1 MVMAQT
7 AKPAELRPQTVEAFQ
22 AYIDDAEA
30 EMAKTLGSGGSFLW
44 SDATPEI
51 AQRIGT
57 GQIVAQFWSGGG
69 PIKVPNGLVHDWIA
83 AGLIAGTTV
92 KDVLA
97 LIQNY
102 DNYEDVYK
110 PEVIASRLISHQ
122 GSDFTIY
129 LRLLKK
135 KVLTVVLDTDH
146 DVHYRCLSRTRWICR
161 SYTTRVAEVENEGTP
176 KERVRAPDTGHGFL
190 WRLYSY
196 WRFEER
202 GNNVLMECRAISLT
216 RDVPLGLGWMLEPI
230 IQKFPRESLV
240 NTLEATRR
248 ALPGGTT

>member
-1 MVMAQT
+1 MG
-7 AKPAELRPQTVEAFQ
+7 AFQ

-30 EMAKTLGSGGSFLW
+30 GMENTLGSGGLFLW
-44 SDATPEI
+44 SDANPEI
-51 AQRIGT
+51 ARQIGA
-57 GQIVAQFWSGGG
+57 GQIVAQFWSGEG
-69 PIKVPNGLVHDWIA
+69 PIKVLNGLIHDWIA

-92 KDVLA
+92 KEVLA

-102 DNYEDVYK
+102 DDYRNVYK
-110 PEVIASRLISHQ
+110 PEVIASKLISHRD
-122 GSDFTIY
+122 GDFKIY

-135 KVLTVVLDTDH
+135 RILTVVLDTDH
-146 DVHYRCLSRTRWICR
+146 DVHYLSIDRTRWTCR
-161 SYTTRVAEVENEGTP
+161 SYTTRVAEVESEGTP
-176 KERVRAPDTGHGFL
+176 KERTLPPDTGHGFL

-202 GNNVLMECRAISLT
+202 GNNVVMECRAISLS

-248 ALPGGTT
+248 ALSTATTTETK

>member
-1 MVMAQT
+1 MAQT
-7 AKPAELRPQTVEAFQ
+7 TKPVELRPQTVEAFR
-22 AYIDDAEA
+22 AYIDGAEA
-30 EMAKTLGSGGSFLW
+30 GMEQTLGSGGSFLW

-51 AQRIGT
+51 AHQINA
-57 GQIVAQFWSGGG
+57 GQIVAQFWSGAG

-83 AGLIAGTTV
+83 AGFIAGTTV

-102 DNYEDVYK
+102 DNYRNVYK

-122 GSDFTIY
+122 DGDFKIY

-135 KVLTVVLDTDH
+135 KLLTVVLDTDH
-146 DVHYRCLSRTRWICR
+146 EVHYSSLSRMRWICR
-161 SYTTRVAEVENEGTP
+161 SYTTRVAEVEGEGTP
-176 KERVRAPDTGHGFL
+176 RERVLPPDTGHGFL

-248 ALPGGTT
+248 ALPAGTT

>member
-1 MVMAQT
+1 MAQT
-7 AKPAELRPQTVEAFQ
+7 AKPVELRPQTVEAFQ

-30 EMAKTLGSGGSFLW
+30 AMEQTLGRAGSFLW

-51 AQRIGT
+51 AHQIGA
-57 GQIVAQFWSGGG
+57 GQIVAQFWSGDG
-69 PIKVPNGLVHDWIA
+69 PIKVPNGLIHDWIA
-83 AGLIAGTTV
+83 AGFIAGTTV

-97 LIQNY
+97 LIQDY
-102 DNYEDVYK
+102 DDYKNVYK

-122 GSDFTIY
+122 DGDFKIY

-135 KVLTVVLDTDH
+135 KILTVVLDTDH
-146 DVHYRCLSRTRWICR
+146 DVRYSSLSRTRTMCR
-161 SYTTRVAEVENEGTP
+161 SYTTRVAEVESEGTP
-176 KERVRAPDTGHGFL
+176 KERVLPPDTGHGFL

-240 NTLEATRR
+240 NTLEATRH
-248 ALPGGTT
+248 ALPAGTT

>member
-1 MVMAQT
+1 MAQT
-7 AKPAELRPQTVEAFQ
+7 AKPVELRPQTVEAFQ
-22 AYIDDAEA
+22 AYIDGVEA
-30 EMAKTLGSGGSFLW
+30 GMERTLSSDGSFLW
-44 SDATPEI
+44 SDANPEI
-51 AQRIGT
+51 AQQISA
-57 GQIVAQFWSGGG
+57 GQIVAKFWSGGG

-83 AGLIAGTTV
+83 AGFIAGTTV

-97 LIQNY
+97 LIQDYGNY
-102 DNYEDVYK
+102 KNVYK

-122 GSDFTIY
+122 DNDFKIY

-135 KVLTVVLDTDH
+135 KVLTIVLDTDH
-146 DVHYRCLSRTRWICR
+146 DVHYRSLSRTRWICR
-161 SYTTRVAEVENEGTP
+161 SYTTRVAEVESEGTP
-176 KERVRAPDTGHGFL
+176 KEHVLPPDTGHGFL

-202 GNNVLMECRAISLT
+202 GSNVLMECRAISLT

-240 NTLEATRR
+240 NTLESTRR

>member
-1 MVMAQT
+1 MAQT
-7 AKPAELRPQTVEAFQ
+7 AKPVDLRPQTVEAFH
-22 AYIDDAEA
+22 AYIDGAEA
-30 EMAKTLGSGGSFLW
+30 AMEQTSGHDDSFLW
-44 SDATPEI
+44 SDGNSEMAHQVS
-51 AQRIGT
+51 A

-69 PIKVPNGLVHDWIA
+69 AIKVPNGLVHDWIA
-83 AGLIAGTTV
+83 AGLIAGATV

-102 DNYEDVYK
+102 DNYKNVYK
-110 PEVIASRLISHQ
+110 PEVIASRLISQ
-122 GSDFTIY
+122 QDGDFKIQ

-161 SYTTRVAEVENEGTP
+161 SRTTRVAEVENEGTP
-176 KERVRAPDTGHGFL
+176 KERVLPPDTGHGFL

-202 GNNVLMECRAISLT
+202 ANNVLMECRAISLS

-230 IQKFPRESLV
+230 IQKFPKESLV

-248 ALPGGTT
+248 ALPAGTP